1 MFHVLAVA
9 LAGLPDP
16 PPSAPAGLADK
27 ANTVLGLI
35 KWVSLMSA
43 LAVLMGAGGLLFAA
57 ERGHGG
63 GLSDRMKSTLG
74 SVLVALVVV
83 GAASAIVSF
92 LSCPG

>member
-1 MFHVLAVA
+1 MMVHVLVVA

-16 PPSAPAGLADK
+16 PASAPAGLADK

-92 LSCPG
+92 LS